1 MKDTE
6 KRKSSIESRVKM
18 SNIYIYIPRE
28 LEEEKKL
35 IRNIWRVDH
44 WKISRT
50 SNQRVKKS
58 NRFQKYILNPHVE
71 SYSDYRRPNIENL
84 CQMKGQKFFKVM
96 LVSLM
101 DDFSAAV
108 VEAQWQQNIC
118 NSLKENNHQLQIL
131 HQAKNTCKNDC
142 KIDL

>member
-1 MKDTE
+1 MKRKKKKDTE
-6 KRKSSIESRVKM
+6 KRKSSIENRVKM
-18 SNIYIYIPRE
+18 SNIYVPRE
-28 LEEEKKL
+28 LEGEEKKL
-35 IRNIWRVDH
+35 IQNIWRVDH
-44 WKISRT
+44 WEISRT

-58 NRFQKYILNPHVE
+58 NKFQKYILSPHVE

-108 VEAQWQQNIC
+108 VEAQWQ
-118 NSLKENNHQLQIL
+118 
-131 HQAKNTCKNDC
+131 
-142 KIDL
+142 